1 MRVRAPFET
10 VGTDPTR
17 RISIRPQDMSKIAT
31 LLIQKYSKPT
41 TPIREVVI
49 NSLETMGDV
58 VAAGGEFR
66 PVEIDFSSYDDRNE
80 DDISPFLIE
89 GEDVGAPVGNITVTD
104 YGEGMSRVF
113 VDEVFMSLGRSPK
126 DQDENAIGGFGI
138 GSKSIL
144 SITDFAIWV
153 TVKDGE
159 QTTIVMSS
167 DGDGFNSNIE
177 TVPTDAPNGTKVTVP
192 VTAEVMS
199 RIIDNISGDFLDY
212 VSSSQVV
219 VTGNLASSITVGRV
233 VDNIVYTASNGVQ
246 VTAIDDND
254 GYRSRS
260 TRVHTMV
267 NGAPYPHVGNIKTI
281 GSMIDLP
288 NKGRANISI
297 GEVVVNLD
305 QNDRDVIILA
315 SREAIMES
323 DSLSNRVDNLVSE
336 AIEEMMDTIM
346 SKIASSTDLNSL
358 IENVN
363 EARDSVPLRIVSIGY
378 SGWGWIGGHRINR
391 AMNLLSGN
399 TDDHQDINFVDLRN
413 GRMAPLSAVIDSD
426 YSVINGCSSVSFN
439 RAAEDR
445 ANGLDDWKKV
455 ANNSLRLTT
464 TDNMASY
471 LDKVDNLDELLGEDT
486 TVGYLLSGDVG
497 IDTIISDLL
506 RYCAKNMGDKEPDS
520 LVEKIMSDVNSRI
533 MQPREDESINTVRE
547 IIKKKI
553 MSSMKRK
560 APRRRTDEDKKAEA
574 AYHIMTFDKVNGY
587 QVTDFA
593 LTSPALKKF
602 LDKRGSEWIA
612 IEDSVMTD
620 RSPYS
625 RNRYSSNFNK
635 SDIDKRSLEQD
646 TLLANSVESKDLVIV
661 VVRRVS
667 MISRLA
673 DISYDCAGKYK
684 AGVYQSRNF
693 IEEAENRIKYENL
706 IVNKGLSTDDIR
718 HMIRCAKEMN
728 AKNGL
733 FDALVDRYGVN
744 PDYMEIVNEIKGETE
759 ESSDGRHWGYSSHPA
774 ILFRNN
780 MHHVA
785 RMFDKGE
792 MMSNI
797 RYIPPSVIDAMGRDV
812 SDVNTLELIAIIDNT
827 MKMIENISE

>member
-17 RISIRPQDMSKIAT
+17 RISIREEDMSKIAT
-31 LLIQKYSKPT
+31 LLVQKYSKPT

-49 NSLETMGDV
+49 NAMETMGDV

-66 PVEIDFSSYDDRNE
+66 PVEVDFSSYDNRDE
-80 DDISPFLIE
+80 DSISPFLIE

-126 DQDENAIGGFGI
+126 DEDENAIGGFGI

-212 VSSSQVV
+212 IPSSQVV

-246 VTAIDDND
+246 VTTIDDD
-254 GYRSRS
+254 ADYRSRNP
-260 TRVHTMV
+260 RVHTMV

-281 GSMIDLP
+281 GSYVDLP
-288 NKGRANISI
+288 NLGRADIKI

-323 DSLSNRVDNLVSE
+323 DSLSNRVDDLVRE
-336 AIEEMMDTIM
+336 AIEEMMDTVM

-363 EARDSVPLRIVSIGY
+363 EALDSVPLRIVSIGY
-378 SGWGWIGGHRINR
+378 SGWGWNGGHRINR

-399 TDDHQDINFVDLRN
+399 TDDNQDINFVDLRN
-413 GRMAPLSAVIDSD
+413 GRMASLSAVIDSD
-426 YSVINGCSSVSFN
+426 YSVITGCSSVSFN
-439 RAAEDR
+439 RTAEDR
-445 ANGLDDWKKV
+445 AKGLDDWKKV

-464 TDNMASY
+464 TNNMASY
-471 LDKVDNLDELLGEDT
+471 LDKADNLNELLGEDT
-486 TVGYLLSGDVG
+486 TVGYLLSGGVS

-506 RYCAKNMGDKEPDS
+506 RYCATNMSDEERDS

-533 MQPREDESINTVRE
+533 MQPREDEGIDTVRE
-547 IIKKKI
+547 IIKKNI
-553 MSSMKRK
+553 MRSMKRK

-593 LTSPALKKF
+593 LTTPALKKF

-612 IEDSVMTD
+612 VEDSVMTD
-620 RSPYS
+620 RNGYNQ
-625 RNRYSSNFNK
+625 NRYHRNFNK
-635 SDIDKRSLEQD
+635 SDIDKQSLEKD
-646 TLLANSVESKDLVIV
+646 TILANSVESKDLVIV

-667 MISRLA
+667 MISRLDA
-673 DISYDCAGKYK
+673 IGYKCGEKYK
-684 AGVYQSRNF
+684 AGVYQSRSF

-706 IVNKGLSTDDIR
+706 IVNKGLSADEIR
-718 HMIRCAKEMN
+718 YMIRCAKEMN
-728 AKNGL
+728 TDNGL
-733 FDALVDRYGVN
+733 FDALVDHYGVN
-744 PDYMEIVNEIKGETE
+744 PDYMEIVNEIKGETG
-759 ESSDGRHWGYSSHPA
+759 ESSHERHWGYSSHPA

-780 MHHVA
+780 IQHVA
-785 RMFDKGE
+785 PLFDKGE

-797 RYIPPSVIDAMGRDV
+797 RHIVPSIISAMGKDV
-812 SDVNTLELIAIIDNT
+812 SDVDTLELIAIIDNT
-827 MKMIENISE
+827 MKMIENISK